1 MSKHTHT
8 HIYVNTYNIHTCK
21 YIYVAYACVCVCVVR
36 SYLPAQQLFC
46 FGSSAATVHSQCC
59 QRQLLL
65 LRRFHTLNV
74 RSSSVSEG
82 SGRIICCHVVVIAD
96 SLPLSISF
104 FVW

>member
-1 MSKHTHT
+1 MF
-8 HIYVNTYNIHTCK
+8 
-21 YIYVAYACVCVCVVR
+21 VCGCVVR

-74 RSSSVSEG
+74 RSSSVG
-82 SGRIICCHVVVIAD
+82 KGGGRIICCHVVVIAD
-96 SLPLSISF
+96 SLHLFLCVVSKHSRADSKRTIDDK
-104 FVW
+104 